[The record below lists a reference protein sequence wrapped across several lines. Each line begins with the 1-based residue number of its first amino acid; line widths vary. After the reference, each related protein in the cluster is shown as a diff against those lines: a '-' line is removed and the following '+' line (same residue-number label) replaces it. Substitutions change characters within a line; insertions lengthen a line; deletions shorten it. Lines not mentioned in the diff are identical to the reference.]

1 MRILGIDP
9 GLATTGWGV
18 IEQNGSRLQYV
29 DHGVL
34 LTKAG
39 LLLPIRLLDLQRQL
53 ESLCIR
59 FKPVRVA
66 VEELFFA
73 KNTKTAMLVSQ
84 ARGVILATVAKRS
97 CELLEFTPLQIKQAL
112 TGFGRA
118 DKKQVEKMTAVILG
132 MKHLKGPDDA
142 TDALAAAI
150 CAAHTVKNLESRK

>member
-9 GLATTGWGV
+9 GLATTGWGS
-18 IEQNGSRLQYV
+18 IEQDQSHLRYV

-39 LLLPIRLLDLQRQL
+39 LPLPERLLDLSRQL
-53 ESLCIR
+53 QELLDR
-59 FKPVRVA
+59 FKPARVA

-73 KNTKTAMLVSQ
+73 KNVKTAIAVSH
-84 ARGVILATVAKRS
+84 ARGVILSTIAKQG
-97 CELLEFTPLQIKQAL
+97 CDLCEFTPLQIKQAV

-118 DKKQVEKMTAVILG
+118 DKRQVEKMTSVILG
-132 MKHLKGPDDA
+132 LKKLTGPDDA

-150 CAAHTVKNLESRK
+150 CAAHTVKNLENRI